1 MDGRTL
7 ARRYDEVLREAQDLR
22 DRCRHLEW
30 ELSACRPEL
39 YRAHC
44 RIDRLEQRNAKLK
57 HENAVLQ
64 QKLADLTA
72 ELKHQPQAVPA
83 ALASVKPNVAD
94 KPAKKPGRK
103 PGHSAALRP
112 MPAKIDVH
120 EAVPVPIDTLGKACC
135 PECR

>member
-7 ARRYDEVLREAQDLR
+7 ARRYDEVLREGQDLR
-22 DRCRHLEW
+22 DHCRHLEW

-57 HENAVLQ
+57 HENAVLR

-83 ALASVKPNVAD
+83 ASPGFVKANVPERAT
-94 KPAKKPGRK
+94 PPKKPGRR
-103 PGHSAALRP
+103 PGHAAALRP
-112 MPAKIDVH
+112 MPAKIDIH
-120 EAVPVPIDTLGKACC
+120 ETVPVPIDT
-135 PECR
+135 